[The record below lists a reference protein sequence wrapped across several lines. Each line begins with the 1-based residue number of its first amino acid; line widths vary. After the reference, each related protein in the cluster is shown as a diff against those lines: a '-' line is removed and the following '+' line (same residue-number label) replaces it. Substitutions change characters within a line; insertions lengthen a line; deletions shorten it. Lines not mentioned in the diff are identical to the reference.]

1 MKQLFK
7 SWLAGA
13 VLLALGTSAVA
24 VSEQSVSQAPSA
36 GELFQYTRA
45 VVTQYPHIAQSMSS
59 SKHDGF
65 GGPSSRAIAHNMVSR
80 DAKAAMADARKLLEI
95 HEIGDKTW
103 FLVMPWVNV
112 VVMETD
118 EGLIL
123 FDTGY
128 APAGPL
134 LVETL
139 AKLSDQPLHTI
150 VFTHHHIDHAYG
162 AWAFEAAGLRPR
174 IIASDA
180 FLREMGMD
188 VQLADFTNARMNNQN
203 PANVPRALSD
213 MVAPTET
220 FSGTKTITLG
230 GEAFVLHTAR
240 GETEDHVWIHAPE
253 RNIVVSGDFH
263 QPFLPNAGNGKRRQ
277 RHIDEWADA
286 LRAMA
291 ETQPDTL
298 LPMHG
303 PVIQGADLV
312 QEKLNT
318 VASAFE
324 SIVAQVTRGL
334 NAGLSQ
340 DAIIHSVAL
349 PPELKDHPDLD
360 PYYNTVTDLAKM
372 AVRQYTGWWDG
383 VPSHWQAPRTRATAL
398 AVIEAA
404 GGLEAFLGKTQ
415 AMVEADIAM
424 ASQFA
429 DWAYEAYPEDR
440 AVLDVSM
447 DVYAKRIVPGTP
459 LNEISVYLG
468 HMAELKWRMARLDQ

>member
-1 MKQLFK
+1 MNQFVK
-7 SWLAGA
+7 SWAAGLVLVACGCSGVLADDEA
-13 VLLALGTSAVA
+13 SLD
-24 VSEQSVSQAPSA
+24 APKP
-36 GELFQYTRA
+36 GELFRYTRA
-45 VVTQYPHIAQSMSS
+45 VVMEYPHITQSMSS

-65 GGPSSRAIAHNMVSR
+65 GGPSSRAIAHHMASR
-80 DAKAAMADARKLLEI
+80 TSEEARQDARAMMDVQKI
-95 HEIGDKTW
+95 DARTW
-103 FLVMPWVNV
+103 FIVMPWVNV
-112 VVMETD
+112 TVMETD
-118 EGLIL
+118 EGLL
-123 FDTGY
+123 LLDTGY
-128 APAGPL
+128 APAGPVL
-134 LVETL
+134 IDVLKE
-139 AKLSDQPLHTI
+139 LSDKPLHTI
-150 VFTHHHIDHAYG
+150 VFTHHHLDHAYG
-162 AWAFEAAGLRPR
+162 AWAFQQAGMTPR

-180 FLREMGMD
+180 FLTEMGLD
-188 VQLADFTNARMNNQN
+188 VQLADFANARMNNQD
-203 PANVPRALSD
+203 PRDIPRTMAE

-220 FSGTKTITLG
+220 FTGTKTLVMG
-230 GEAFVLHTAR
+230 GETFVLHTAR

-277 RHIDEWADA
+277 RHIDEWAQA

-291 ETQPDTL
+291 ATKPDTL

-312 QEKLNT
+312 QEKLDT

-324 SIVAQVTRGL
+324 SIVAQVTKGL
-334 NAGLSQ
+334 NAGMSQ
-340 DAIIHSVAL
+340 DAIIHSVEL

-383 VPSHWQAPRTRATAL
+383 VPSHWQAPRTRTTAL

-404 GGLEAFLGKTQ
+404 GGIDAFLQKTQ
-415 AMVEADIAM
+415 ALMASDIAT

-429 DWAYEAYPEDR
+429 DWAVEAHPENR
-440 AVLDVSM
+440 AVLDLSM

>member
-1 MKQLFK
+1 MKQTLK
-7 SWLAGA
+7 SWAAGLG
-13 VLLALGTSAVA
+13 LLALGTSSVA
-24 VSEQSVSQAPSA
+24 VSEQSMPEAPSA

-45 VVTQYPHIAQSMSS
+45 VVMQYPHIAQSMSS

-80 DAKAAMADARKLLEI
+80 DAEAAMTDARTLLKI
-95 HEIGDKTW
+95 HEIGAKTW

-139 AKLSDQPLHTI
+139 AKLSDKPLHTI

-162 AWAFEAAGLRPR
+162 AWAFEAAGFKPR

-180 FLREMGMD
+180 FLREMGLD
-188 VQLADFTNARMNNQN
+188 VQLADFANARMNNQN
-203 PANVPRALSD
+203 PSRVPRALSD

-220 FSGTKTITLG
+220 FSGTKTMTLG
-230 GEAFVLHTAR
+230 GEVFVLHAAR
-240 GETEDHVWIHAPE
+240 GETEDHVWIHVPE

-277 RHIDEWADA
+277 RHIDEWAQA

-291 ETQPDTL
+291 ATQPNTL

-303 PVIQGADLV
+303 PAIEGADLV

-324 SIVAQVTRGL
+324 SIVAQVTQGL
-334 NAGLSQ
+334 NAGWSQ

-349 PPELKDHPDLD
+349 PPELTNHPELD

-383 VPSHWQAPRTRATAL
+383 VPSHWQAPRARTVAL
-398 AVIEAA
+398 AVIDAA
-404 GGLEAFLGKTQ
+404 GGLDAFLQKTRVM
-415 AMVEADIAM
+415 MVSDIAM

-429 DWAYEAYPEDR
+429 DWAVEAYPENR
-440 AVLDVSM
+440 VVLELSM
-447 DVYAKRIVPGTP
+447 DVYATRIVPGMP
-459 LNEISVYLG
+459 INEISVYLG
-468 HMAELKWRMARLDQ
+468 HMAELKWRMARLAK